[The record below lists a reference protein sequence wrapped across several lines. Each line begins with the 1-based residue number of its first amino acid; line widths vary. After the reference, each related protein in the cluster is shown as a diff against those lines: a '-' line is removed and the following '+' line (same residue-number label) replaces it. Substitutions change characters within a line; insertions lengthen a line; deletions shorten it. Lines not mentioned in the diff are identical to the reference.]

1 MIIERKEKDI
11 NIIVAR
17 EKFKRKN
24 YNNGWYSGM
33 ATVTEN
39 WQWRVNHSLSLMSMG
54 AFASMSFQWNG

>member
-33 ATVTEN
+33 ATVVYCDWE
-39 WQWRVNHSLSLMSMG
+39 RRKE
-54 AFASMSFQWNG
+54 